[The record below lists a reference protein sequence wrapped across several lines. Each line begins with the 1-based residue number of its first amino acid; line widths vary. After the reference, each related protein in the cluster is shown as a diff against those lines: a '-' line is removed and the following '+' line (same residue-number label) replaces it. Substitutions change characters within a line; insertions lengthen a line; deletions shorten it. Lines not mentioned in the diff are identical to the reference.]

1 MSLFRM
7 GGRAGII
14 FPARGQTKDQPR
26 GPKARGRCFVCPE
39 GWENYS
45 LPERPCGTG
54 IPIWV
59 SMRTICHVSGQE
71 YIPSPS
77 CVGPGMYSSPDTC
90 VGQGIHSQPIMCWA
104 RNTFPARH
112 VLGQEY
118 IPSPTPVPLIRTFW
132 MKSNFSGKIRKKY
145 RKNPGK
151 SGNCRKFPEK
161 IRENGINVQNDQKT
175 EKAGILFLARQTH
188 REAIQ
193 E

>member
-1 MSLFRM
+1 MASLGMSLFRM

-14 FPARGQTKDQPR
+14 FPARGQTKHQPR

-59 SMRTICHVSGQE
+59 SMRTICHVLGQE

-90 VGQGIHSQPIMCWA
+90 VGRGMHSQPVMCRA
-104 RNTFPARH
+104 RNTFPALH
-112 VLGQEY
+112 VSGQEY

-132 MKSNFSGKIRKKY
+132 MKSKFSGKIRKKSG
-145 RKNPGK
+145 KN
-151 SGNCRKFPEK
+151 RKFSVK
-161 IRENGINVQNDQKT
+161 VWKNRKNVQNDLKT
-175 EKAGILFLARQTH
+175 KRAGILLLARQTH
-188 REAIQ
+188 REAMQ